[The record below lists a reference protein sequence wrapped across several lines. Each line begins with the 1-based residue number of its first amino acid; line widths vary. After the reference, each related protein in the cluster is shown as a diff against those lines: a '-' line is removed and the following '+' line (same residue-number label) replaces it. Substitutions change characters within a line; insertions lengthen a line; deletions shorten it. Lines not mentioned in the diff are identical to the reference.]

1 MEPGLYTLQMACFY
15 TFYATALPGNAEI
28 YLEEFRKL
36 IEFELLKP
44 DNFLA
49 LIPSEEPLSVAYLM
63 SIG

>member
-1 MEPGLYTLQMACFY
+1 MACFY

-36 IEFELLKP
+36 IEFEMVKP

-49 LIPSEEPLSVAYLM
+49 LIPEDLTGGKKYTVAYFM
-63 SIG
+63 GIG